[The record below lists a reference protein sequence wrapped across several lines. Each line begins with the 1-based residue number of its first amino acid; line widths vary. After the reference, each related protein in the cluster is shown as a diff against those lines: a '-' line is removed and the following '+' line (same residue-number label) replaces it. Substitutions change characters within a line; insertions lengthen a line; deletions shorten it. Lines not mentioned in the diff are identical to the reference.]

1 MVRYVVICFVLCSL
15 NVKAQSVQQSQI
27 TVRKEKTFIK
37 ATFDEKNSRLLAI
50 DKYGNANDT
59 AIIFFR
65 MLLSVEGMNNVDS
78 SNSSQL
84 TATMAQWIKVAYNK
98 ANIRFYDIKARDK
111 NGNIIELP
119 NMVYTIHSKENQDS
133 D

>member
-1 MVRYVVICFVLCSL
+1 
-15 NVKAQSVQQSQI
+15 
-27 TVRKEKTFIK
+27 
-37 ATFDEKNSRLLAI
+37 
-50 DKYGNANDT
+50 
-59 AIIFFR
+59 